1 MRGTTAGPTVMLVR
15 PWDRETRR
23 LGGLSRQLELL
34 IAGLLAVAAGALW
47 AVIDPV
53 MEAIYFERAP
63 AFMNGLI
70 ANRDVHDLA
79 RYQDDARLLLGPRVR
94 DALTVA
100 GLLVLHAFVHVDLVE
115 LSRRQGSDHE
125 SVSGILRGAWAR
137 VFGLGRIQM
146 VSLVSVGTFVIA
158 LVEWARPL
166 LALGLV
172 AGTLVGLKLRPDQP
186 ASERTKIGTWR
197 QTALVMTALG
207 VLASALVLF
216 RIGDHDFREDEF
228 QVIGAAY
235 THAQVGTYQ
244 QWNWIDDVP
253 GDGVPYTRASQ
264 HTWLIARFI
273 EAFGMSEG
281 VTRLPGA
288 FAGILLTVLAYP
300 MMLRTTRSRGA
311 ALVTSVFVL
320 LAFVGTFRYARMY
333 ALVVP
338 LAFVWTFIHAEA
350 LRALPKSFARAGILF
365 TASAGVGWLAY
376 QLHINTLS
384 LAAAFA
390 LPTAVA
396 VHAEVRYRGWPRRTL
411 SVLWLLLA
419 VAAVPL
425 TLRTASRVSGFL
437 SPFER
442 RNFAYV
448 DVLFANPL
456 PSFASGAVGALL
468 IGVALGAAL
477 RRHSHGLTSAP
488 FTVLSLSSLAFAI
501 PFFVLIADRYVSSL
515 YVAHVRVL
523 TLAAM
528 ATGLGHVLAQTK
540 RRSTGTGIVAV
551 IIALALVPWTSR
563 IDAIY
568 FDGTGFGVHS
578 KAYAVIAMDLDPST
592 DVILGQYFRSYYAQD
607 PTFRA
612 TSRVGMGNN
621 RSFTMTDLEIATSGA
636 TRAWVTWEARK
647 SYHLREDVKR
657 EIRERGLQ
665 VSGPG
670 VDETRVFVYLIVP

>member
-1 MRGTTAGPTVMLVR
+1 MRGTSAGPTVMVVR
-15 PWDRETRR
+15 PWDPETHR
-23 LGGLSRQLELL
+23 LGGLSRQLGLL
-34 IAGLLAVAAGALW
+34 IAALLAVAAGALW

-63 AFMNGLI
+63 GFMNGLI

-137 VFGLGRIQM
+137 VVGLGRIQV

-158 LVEWARPL
+158 LVAWARPL

-172 AGTLVGLKLRPDQP
+172 VGTLVGLELRPEQP
-186 ASERTKIGTWR
+186 TSERSASGTR
-197 QTALVMTALG
+197 LQTAIVMTALG

-235 THAQVGTYQ
+235 THAQVGSYQ

-311 ALVTSVFVL
+311 AIVTSVFIL
-320 LAFVGTFRYARMY
+320 ITFVGTFRYARMY

-338 LAFVWTFIHAEA
+338 LSFLWTFIHAEA

-365 TASAGVGWLAY
+365 TASAGIGWLAY

-390 LPTAVA
+390 LPTAAA
-396 VHAEVRYRGWPRRTL
+396 VHARLRDRGLPRRML
-411 SVLWLLLA
+411 RIVWMWAAIAAALLA
-419 VAAVPL
+419 FQL
-425 TLRTASRVSGFL
+425 GQRFSHFF
-437 SPFER
+437 SPFQR

-448 DVLFANPL
+448 DILFTNPL
-456 PSFASGAVGALL
+456 PSFIAGVIGALL
-468 IGVALGAAL
+468 VGVTLGSVV
-477 RRHSHGLTSAP
+477 RRWSDGSGPAP
-488 FTVLSLSSLAFAI
+488 FLVLSLASLAFGI
-501 PFFVLIADRYVSSL
+501 PFFVLIADRYVSGL
-515 YVAHVRVL
+515 YFAHVRVL
-523 TLAAM
+523 
-528 ATGLGHVLAQTK
+528 
-540 RRSTGTGIVAV
+540 
-551 IIALALVPWTSR
+551 ALALMAIGLGRVLGQIEGLGARTGTFGGLLILAVVPWVSR
-563 IDAIY
+563 IDAVY
-568 FDGTGFGVHS
+568 FDDTRYGVHS
-578 KAYAVIAMDLDPST
+578 EAYALIASEVEPST
-592 DVILGQYFRSYYAQD
+592 DVILGQHFRTYYARDERIRETPQV
-607 PTFRA
+607 
-612 TSRVGMGNN
+612 SMGRNK
-621 RSFTMTDLEIATSGA
+621 SFAVEDLEVALEGTG
-636 TRAWVTWEARK
+636 RAWATWEARK
-647 SYHLREDVKR
+647 SYHLRSEVRDM
-657 EIRERGLQ
+657 IREQGHQL
-665 VSGPG
+665 SGPG
-670 VDETRVFVYLIVP
+670 VDETRVFVYLIER